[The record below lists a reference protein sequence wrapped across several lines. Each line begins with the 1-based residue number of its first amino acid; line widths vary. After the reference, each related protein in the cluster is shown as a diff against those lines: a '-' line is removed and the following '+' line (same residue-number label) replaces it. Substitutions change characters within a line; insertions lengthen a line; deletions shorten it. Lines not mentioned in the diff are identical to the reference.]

1 MAKGR
6 LYTVE
11 FHAVSIAAVQDLFML
26 APATNKPLAIAG
38 FNLANVG
45 ITADAGDA
53 QEEDLS
59 LRIIRGFATVGSGG
73 SAGTSQGVD
82 ALNTAAATTAR
93 INDTT
98 VAVVGGGTTQSLWS
112 DGWNTRSPYI
122 LPVTDEQE
130 FSCSAGDTRILLRLD
145 STPNDAF
152 LCNGTLWYRELL

>member
-11 FHAVSIAAVQDLFML
+11 FHAVSLAAVQDLFMI
-26 APATNKPLAIAG
+26 APATNKPIAIAG

-73 SAGTSQGVD
+73 ASATAQGVD
-82 ALNTAAATTAR
+82 ALNTAGSATCRT
-93 INDTT
+93 NDTT

-112 DGWNTRSPYI
+112 DGWNARSPYM

-130 FSCSAGDTRILLRLD
+130 WSCSAADTRILLRLD

-152 LCNGTLWYRELL
+152 LASGTLWYRELV